1 MEYLQLA
8 YLHLATVTCAF
19 LIGGGLLVS
28 MKGTAIHKGFGRVF
42 SILMMFTAAVSL
54 FMPAHLGPTFLTHF
68 GFIHLFSFFVLFSIP
83 RAIVSIRRGD
93 VEKHKKAMV
102 GVYVGGI
109 IIAGSFA
116 FMPGRL
122 LNTWLFGG

>member
-19 LIGGGLLVS
+19 LIGGGLLLS

-93 VEKHKKAMV
+93 VEKHKTAMV

>member
-93 VEKHKKAMV
+93 VEKHKTAMV